1 MRDMTG
7 LSELLCCGCWLYF
20 HVAVAAETHFDCVSV
35 EYFVV
40 FVVSWEILVDE
51 FQEAGADLGD
61 DVFVIWWIE
70 PYYFPLSIVI
80 GGIIWWVV
88 GG

>member
-40 FVVSWEILVDE
+40 FVVSWEMLVDE
-51 FQEAGADLGD
+51 F
-61 DVFVIWWIE
+61 
-70 PYYFPLSIVI
+70 
-80 GGIIWWVV
+80 
-88 GG
+88 